1 MKGETMPAVD
11 VVRAR
16 IDTVLKKEATAVLSA
31 MGLSVSDAIRL
42 MLVRVVSDKAL
53 PFDVR
58 IPNAETQAA
67 MRDIQQGKGIT
78 RFDSVE
84 ALMANLNDDEN

>member
-1 MKGETMPAVD
+1 MPAVD

-16 IDTVLKKEATAVLSA
+16 IDTGLKKEATAVLSA

-67 MRDIQQGKGIT
+67 MRDIQDGKVK

-84 ALMANLNDDEN
+84 ALMADLNDDED

>member
-1 MKGETMPAVD
+1 MAAAE

-16 IDTVLKKEATAVLSA
+16 VDSDLKRNATAVLTG
-31 MGLSVSDAIRL
+31 MGLSVSDAIRML
-42 MLVRVVSDKAL
+42 LVRVVSERAL

-67 MRDIQQGKGIT
+67 MQDARAGKVT
-78 RFDSVE
+78 RFGSVA
-84 ALMANLNDDEN
+84 ALMADLNDGDD

>member
-1 MKGETMPAVD
+1 MAAAE

-16 IDTVLKKEATAVLSA
+16 IDSTLKKEATAVLSD

-42 MLVRVVSDKAL
+42 LLVRAASEKAL

-58 IPNAETQAA
+58 VPNAATQAA
-67 MRDIQQGKGIT
+67 MRDARKGKVK
-78 RFDSVE
+78 RFDSVD
-84 ALMANLNDDEN
+84 ALMADLNDED

>member
-1 MKGETMPAVD
+1 MAAVD

-67 MRDIQQGKGIT
+67 MRDIQDGKVK

-84 ALMANLNDDEN
+84 ALMADLNDDETD

>member
-1 MKGETMPAVD
+1 MPAVD

-16 IDTVLKKEATAVLSA
+16 IDTRLKKEATAVLSE

-67 MRDIQQGKGIT
+67 MRDIQQGKVK

-84 ALMANLNDDEN
+84 ALMADLNDDED

>member
-1 MKGETMPAVD
+1 MAAVD

-58 IPNAETQAA
+58 LPNAETQAA
-67 MRDIQQGKGIT
+67 MRDIQEGKVKS
-78 RFDSVE
+78 FDSVE
-84 ALMANLNDDEN
+84 ALMADLNDDEE

>member
-1 MKGETMPAVD
+1 MAAID

-16 IDTVLKKEATAVLSA
+16 IETGLKKEATAVLAA

-67 MRDIQQGKGIT
+67 MRDIQDGKVT

-84 ALMANLNDDEN
+84 ALMADLNDDS

>member
-1 MKGETMPAVD
+1 MAAAE

-16 IDTVLKKEATAVLSA
+16 VETGLKQEATAVLSG

-42 MLVRVVSDKAL
+42 LLVRVVTDKAL

-58 IPNAETQAA
+58 IPNADTQAA
-67 MRDIQQGKGIT
+67 MRDIQEGKVT
-78 RFDSVE
+78 RFGSV
-84 ALMANLNDDEN
+84 ADLMADLND

>member
-1 MKGETMPAVD
+1 MAAID

-16 IDTVLKKEATAVLSA
+16 IDTGLKKEATAVLSA

-67 MRDIQQGKGIT
+67 MRDIRQGKVT

-84 ALMANLNDDEN
+84 SLMADLNDDND

>member
-1 MKGETMPAVD
+1 MPAVD

-67 MRDIQQGKGIT
+67 MRDIQEGNVK
-78 RFDSVE
+78 RFDSVD
-84 ALMANLNDDEN
+84 ALMADLNEDED

>member
-1 MKGETMPAVD
+1 MPAID

-16 IDTVLKKEATAVLSA
+16 IDTRLKKEATAVLSE

-67 MRDIQQGKGIT
+67 MRDIQQGKVK

-84 ALMANLNDDEN
+84 ALMADLNNDDE

>member
-1 MKGETMPAVD
+1 MPAAD

-16 IDTVLKKEATAVLSA
+16 IDTGLKKEATAVLSA

-58 IPNAETQAA
+58 VPNAETQAV
-67 MRDIQQGKGIT
+67 MRDIQKGRSA
-78 RFDSVE
+78 RFESVE
-84 ALMANLNDDEN
+84 SLMAHLNDDKD

>member
-1 MKGETMPAVD
+1 MKDAHMPAVD

-16 IDTVLKKEATAVLSA
+16 IDTRLKKEATAVLSE

-67 MRDIQQGKGIT
+67 MRDIQAGKVT

-84 ALMANLNDDEN
+84 ALMADLNDDDE

>member
-1 MKGETMPAVD
+1 MAAVD

-16 IDTVLKKEATAVLSA
+16 IETGLKREATAVLSA

-58 IPNAETQAA
+58 LPNAETQAA
-67 MRDIQQGKGIT
+67 MRDIQEGKVK
-78 RFDSVE
+78 RFDSVD
-84 ALMANLNDDEN
+84 ALMADLNDDEAV